1 MHTDRRCRPT
11 GEMHKN
17 QTEMPG
23 NARQRSMQTDITRL
37 FDPSLNHHT
46 IYTNLDNKHSLLV
59 YTKTR
64 LAAKQWKQN
73 VDTDKAPDKN

>member
-1 MHTDRRCRPT
+1 MLD
-11 GEMHKN
+11 N
-17 QTEMPG
+17 IL
-23 NARQRSMQTDITRL
+23 QTDITRL

-46 IYTNLDNKHSLLV
+46 IYTNLDNEHSLLV

-73 VDTDKAPDKN
+73 VDTDKN